1 MQEKEKTERKTAKM
15 VKRAHALPSML
26 PAVLISLCAA
36 VQVYARCLLLKI
48 QRRQPT
54 FGLIDVVEVCGRVG
68 LTDERKGPLVP
79 ITASRLGAGEEP
91 KEAQGPRRVGGGEGV
106 VHAVHHDR
114 DPQAVVVREAAREIP
129 ALGD

>member
-15 VKRAHALPSML
+15 VKRAHALPSMP
-26 PAVLISLCAA
+26 PAVLISLCA
-36 VQVYARCLLLKI
+36 ARCLLLKI

-54 FGLIDVVEVCGRVG
+54 FGLIDVVEVGGGVG
-68 LTDERKGPLVP
+68 LADKRKGPLVP
-79 ITASRLGAGEEP
+79 ITASLLGAGEEP